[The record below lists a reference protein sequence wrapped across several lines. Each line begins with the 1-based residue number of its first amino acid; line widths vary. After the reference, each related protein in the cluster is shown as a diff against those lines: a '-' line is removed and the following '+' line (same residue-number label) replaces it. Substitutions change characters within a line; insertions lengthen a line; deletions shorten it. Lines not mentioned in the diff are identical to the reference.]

1 MPCFI
6 KKVLINRR
14 MPTTFRMWLLIDLA
28 EKKAMVKDLK
38 EHKPLI
44 AAHWMQKAEFWKRL
58 AGPRP
63 EWWIHYF

>member
-1 MPCFI
+1 
-6 KKVLINRR
+6 
-14 MPTTFRMWLLIDLA
+14 MWLLIDLA